1 MILYGKRWVFERGRI
16 MIDWNAIRKEFPVTE
31 NYIYLDH
38 AAVSPLS
45 RRVVDAVESY
55 LTVISRYGAAREA
68 SAQFDKTIED
78 TRAEVASLISAEV
91 DEIAFVKNTTQGIL
105 IAANGIDWR
114 EGDNVVTAN
123 VEFPANVYPWLNL
136 ARRGVRTKF
145 VQEREARI
153 PVEDIERMID
163 RKTRAVSIS
172 FVEFASG
179 FRNDLET
186 IGQICEDKGILFIVD
201 AIQGLGALNIDVKK
215 CKIHIMSSDGH
226 KWLMGPE
233 GAGCFYCSKEVLDK
247 IIPSN
252 VGWNSVIDADV
263 YLDYSLMLR
272 PDAQRFEEGS
282 LSVMGIYA
290 LGAAVGLILDIG
302 IQNIETRV
310 LALTDLLIEKLE
322 GKGYHIVSSLIPE
335 ERSGIVSF
343 RSRGH
348 SSAELCQ
355 RLIGN
360 RIIVSDRAGSVRVS
374 PHFYNSEGE
383 IERMMEVLP

>member
-1 MILYGKRWVFERGRI
+1 
-16 MIDWNAIRKEFPVTE
+16 MIDWNAMRKEFSVTE
-31 NYIYLDH
+31 TYIYLDH

-45 RRVVDAVESY
+45 KRVVDAVENY
-55 LTVISRYGAAREA
+55 LAVISRYGIAGEA

-78 TRAEVASLISAEV
+78 TRARIARLINAEV

-136 ARRGVRTKF
+136 ARRGVTTKF
-145 VQEREARI
+145 VREKDARI
-153 PVEDIERMID
+153 PLEDIESMID
-163 RKTRAVSIS
+163 HRTRAISIS

-179 FRNDLET
+179 FRNDLEA
-186 IGQICEDKGILFIVD
+186 IGQICQEKGIFFIVD
-201 AIQGLGALNIDVKK
+201 AIQGLGALDIDVKK

-247 IIPSN
+247 LIPNN
-252 VGWNSVIDADV
+252 VGWNSVINASA
-263 YLDYSLMLR
+263 YLDYDLVLR

-282 LSVMGIYA
+282 LNVMGIYA
-290 LGAAVGLILDIG
+290 LGAAAGMILEIG
-302 IQNIETRV
+302 IQNIEARV
-310 LALTDLLIEKLE
+310 LALTDLMIEKLKE
-322 GKGYHIVSSLIPE
+322 KRYQIVSSLIPK
-335 ERSGIVSF
+335 ERSGIVCF
-343 RSRGH
+343 RSHRY

-355 RLIGN
+355 RLVAN

-374 PHFYNSEGE
+374 PHFYNSEEE
-383 IERMMEVLP
+383 IERMIAMLP